1 MPAPWAGIAAAMP
14 RPRPLLPS
22 AAPTL
27 NPAAAF
33 VRLRARILELP
44 PVPDVLVI
52 GADAPAKAK
61 ILREAFRLRQTGE
74 FSRLSAGGK
83 ETGAIL
89 VRTALLRRIDADDL
103 RRLIRQRIRRLMTSR
118 EVLALRIELE
128 TTLCG

>member
-1 MPAPWAGIAAAMP
+1 MP

-89 VRTALLRRIDADDL
+89 VRTALLRRIDA
-103 RRLIRQRIRRLMTSR
+103 
-118 EVLALRIELE
+118 
-128 TTLCG
+128 